1 MAEEYDYQ
9 ICPSCKGEF
18 TLAVDRCTECDV
30 ELVPPGAGPDEFPP
44 ASELTC
50 VRVATF
56 PWIEAL
62 SQGLEQQEVL
72 HRVEPVA
79 PGEIPE
85 GVPVA
90 GEGQGELVGL
100 FVAED
105 GIEPARAIDAAIAA
119 QVNPEEHAEELG
131 EGEVESCP
139 ACGETLGA
147 DAAECPECGLAFG

>member
-18 TLAVDRCTECDV
+18 TLFVERCTECEVD
-30 ELVPPGAGPDEFPP
+30 LVSPGVRSDEFPP

-50 VRVATF
+50 IRVAPV

-62 SQGLEQQEVL
+62 SQALEEQEVL
-72 HRVEPVA
+72 HRVEPIA
-79 PGEIPE
+79 PGEVPE
-85 GVPVA
+85 GAPVA
-90 GEGQGELVGL
+90 GEGQGELAGL
-100 FVAED
+100 FVADD
-105 GIEPARAIDAAIAA
+105 GIGPARTIDQAIAA
-119 QVNPEEHAEELG
+119 QVNPEQHAEQLA

-139 ACGETLGA
+139 ACGESLAA